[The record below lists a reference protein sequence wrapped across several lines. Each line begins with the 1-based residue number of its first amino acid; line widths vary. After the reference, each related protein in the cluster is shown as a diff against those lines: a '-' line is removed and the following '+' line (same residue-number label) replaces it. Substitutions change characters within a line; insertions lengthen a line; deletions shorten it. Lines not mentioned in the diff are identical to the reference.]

1 MDLNIINIL
10 YMFFRLAP
18 FIIISYFTLQS
29 LLNQDLKG
37 VIFIVG
43 LIISAAVT
51 IGIAG
56 FLPEEKGLTP
66 TDYSKIRCTQLTI
79 GNNHPISKLP

>member
-1 MDLNIINIL
+1 MDLNLINIL

-29 LLNQDLKG
+29 VLNQDLKG
-37 VIFIVG
+37 IIYLVG
-43 LIISAAVT
+43 LIVTSAIIVL
-51 IGIAG
+51 IAG

-66 TDYSKIRCTQLTI
+66 SDYSKILYLQI
-79 GNNHPISKLP
+79 